1 MNTRIENVRRLF
13 EPLGIDGM
21 IIADGTNMRYLTGF
35 EGGTGDGLVL
45 IGRENAALITD
56 ARYEEEYRERL
67 DEGTQ
72 LLVTRDY
79 WGVAM
84 AAAKRFKIENL
95 GFEDTLPFRD
105 FDYLDENFVGVDIAP
120 VPALLEAIREV
131 KDADELAKLR
141 RSADV
146 AVAAFNEM
154 VPQLHVGMT
163 EREVANLL
171 DRIIKEKGAD
181 KASFDTIV
189 ASGYRGALPHGTYS
203 DKPIAAGELVTIDFG
218 YFVDG
223 YTSDITRTLAFG
235 ELDEESKRIYDVT
248 LAAQRA
254 TIDAV
259 KPGVANAT
267 LDTVARDIITA
278 AGYGKE
284 YNHATGH
291 GIGLDIHEGPI
302 LSASSPAEDVVREG
316 MLLTIEPGIYVA
328 GKGGVRI
335 EDDVV
340 VTADGFENLT
350 AGIPTDLIVIDK

>member
-1 MNTRIENVRRLF
+1 M
-13 EPLGIDGM
+13 
-21 IIADGTNMRYLTGF
+21 
-35 EGGTGDGLVL
+35 
-45 IGRENAALITD
+45 
-56 ARYEEEYRERL
+56 
-67 DEGTQ
+67 
-72 LLVTRDY
+72 
-79 WGVAM
+79 
-84 AAAKRFKIENL
+84 
-95 GFEDTLPFRD
+95 
-105 FDYLDENFVGVDIAP
+105 
-120 VPALLEAIREV
+120 
-131 KDADELAKLR
+131 
-141 RSADV
+141 
-146 AVAAFNEM
+146 
-154 VPQLHVGMT
+154 
-163 EREVANLL
+163 
-171 DRIIKEKGAD
+171 
-181 KASFDTIV
+181 
-189 ASGYRGALPHGTYS
+189 
-203 DKPIAAGELVTIDFG
+203 TIDFG

-267 LDTVARDIITA
+267 LDAVARDIITE